1 MRTQNFS
8 QILFDA
14 LQYSGNDR
22 YNISRETFGQFRD
35 FCNSRIREAWENQ
48 LWADVC
54 RVAEFTAVVDASG
67 VTYFI
72 PDAECGEVLG
82 VYTLNPLVSSRAVGM
97 NYQLY
102 DTGTELRIVLETTTI
117 ATGWYYYRTKVPSL
131 TGELFDPVTVYYAG
145 SQVYFDSGSS
155 TGTYIPVSGKPHSAN
170 FYTCLETTSAGQSP
184 STAPTKW
191 KIEKIPYIF
200 SQFMAW
206 GACANWFASETL
218 LQEALAIDSKA
229 RLLLEDEMDKQVN
242 QQNQIPK
249 LKFTNPYSR

>member
-14 LQYSGNDR
+14 LQYSGKDR
-22 YNISRETFGQFRD
+22 YNINRETFGQFRD

-54 RVAEFTAVVDASG
+54 RVAEFTTVVDASG

-72 PDAECGEVLG
+72 PNAECGEVLG

-184 STAPTKW
+184 STTPTKW